1 MKKRVKRLNNGNQQN
16 STQSIDND
24 SMTSEYYS
32 SSSLSENPSKSFSAL
47 SIDKEGDKKATNEEG
62 TPNITPLS
70 NGTVPQGSPIVQ
82 VSEVD
87 GHSPLVLA
95 TPTTPGSAL
104 APPKEPTRRERSV
117 PTETL
122 TLERGE
128 VVMRNKTRKRYASET
143 MDHKRHSADI
153 ESLLRLTALGQGK
166 HDGLG
171 NVLNAQQLK
180 MKLKRQSTTEKG
192 QESLSQP
199 VTDHMTVTRSAN
211 STPPCVQTGS
221 GCVSVPPTPS
231 HDSIGLSDLISPLD
245 PSMTINSLSPPLGV
259 GESLPTLKRTFHMDD
274 KSDLV
279 AKLPFPSISTDKA
292 AFFES
297 EGSSS
302 TASML
307 YPSSISTSL
316 DSSYSSDYTSFSY
329 NNKRLDDDNLS
340 SSQCATPSS
349 ATPTATRE
357 GTPSPEPH
365 PLVNNVMTTNSSKQE
380 EANKRV
386 RHTYNKSNFDV
397 LRGMICTLF
406 SLLIV
411 FSKFSVLTNFMLLLA
426 KMMYIITSKKC

>member
-16 STQSIDND
+16 STQSVDND
-24 SMTSEYYS
+24 STTSEYYS
-32 SSSLSENPSKSFSAL
+32 SSSFSENPTKSFSAL
-47 SIDKEGDKKATNEEG
+47 SIDKEGDKKTANEEG
-62 TPNITPLS
+62 SLKNTPLS
-70 NGTVPQGSPIVQ
+70 NGIVPHGSPIVQ
-82 VSEVD
+82 VSEID
-87 GHSPLVLA
+87 GHSPLVMY
-95 TPTTPGSAL
+95 TPTTPGSSL
-104 APPKEPTRRERSV
+104 APPKELTRRERSV

-122 TLERGE
+122 TLERGQ
-128 VVMRNKTRKRYASET
+128 VVMRNKTRKRYASDT

-211 STPPCVQTGS
+211 TTPPCVQMPDN

-231 HDSIGLSDLISPLD
+231 HDSIGLVSPL
-245 PSMTINSLSPPLGV
+245 NSLSPPLGASD
-259 GESLPTLKRTFHMDD
+259 SLPVLKRTFHMDD

-279 AKLPFPSISTDKA
+279 APAKLPSPFISTDKA

-302 TASML
+302 TTSML
-307 YPSSISTSL
+307 YPPSSICTSL

-357 GTPSPEPH
+357 GTPSPELH

-380 EANKRV
+380 EVNKRA

-397 LRGMICTLF
+397 TRGMMCT
-406 SLLIV
+406 LLIV
-411 FSKFSVLTNFMLLLA
+411 FLNFRNNYVFW
-426 KMMYIITSKKC
+426 KH